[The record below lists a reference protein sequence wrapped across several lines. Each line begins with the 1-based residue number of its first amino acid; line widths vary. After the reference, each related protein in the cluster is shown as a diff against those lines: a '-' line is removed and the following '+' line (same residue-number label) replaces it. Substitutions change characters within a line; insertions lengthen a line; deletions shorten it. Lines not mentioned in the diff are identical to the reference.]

1 VTVTTPEQRCLSI
14 LMPIYNEAKTLAEVV
29 RRVGAVEVHGLEK
42 EIILVDDGSRDGS
55 RAAIRTIAAAP
66 PAGIISVKIVM
77 HERNRGKGAA
87 VRSAIEQATG
97 VFAVIQDAD
106 LEYDPKD
113 LPALLGPLVDGRADA
128 VFGSRFLGG
137 PHRVLY
143 FWHYAANKLLTL
155 LSNMVSNY
163 NCSDIETG
171 YKAFRT
177 DVLIA
182 LALRSERFGIEPEI
196 VGRLARGR
204 RRLYEV
210 PISYS
215 GRTYEEG
222 KKITWRDGLAA
233 IWWIFRYR
241 FFK

>member
-1 VTVTTPEQRCLSI
+1 MTTPEQRRISI
-14 LMPIYNEAKTLAEVV
+14 LVPIYNEGKTLAEVI
-29 RRVGAVEVHGLEK
+29 RRVGAVEVYGLEK
-42 EIILVDDGSRDGS
+42 EVILVDDASQDSTRTV
-55 RAAIRTIAAAP
+55 IRTIAAAP
-66 PAGIISVKIVM
+66 PAGITSVKIVT
-77 HERNRGKGAA
+77 HERNLGKGAA

-97 VFAVIQDAD
+97 VFSVIQDAD

-128 VFGSRFLGG
+128 VFGSRFLSG

-143 FWHYAANKLLTL
+143 FWHYVANKLLTL

-177 DVLIA
+177 DVLVA
-182 LALRSERFGIEPEI
+182 LALRSKRFGIEPEI

-204 RRLYEV
+204 HRLYEV

-233 IWWIFRYR
+233 LWWIFRYR